1 MRRRKIWEGFGFGL
15 LGLGTGAVLLVLGA
29 TVAFL
34 LVRGAPA
41 LSWEFITAFPRRGM
55 TEGGIFPALVG
66 TLYLVVGTAIIAVP
80 LGVGAA
86 VYLSEYAR
94 RGTWVRIV
102 RLGVNSLAGV
112 PSIVFGLFGLAF
124 FVKALGIGVSLLSGV
139 LTLGLLVLPVV
150 IRAAEEALRAVPQEF
165 REGAYALGATRW
177 QVTRSVVL
185 PVAMPGIITGA
196 ILAVGRAAGETAPI
210 MFTAAAYYTPRLP
223 RSPLDEVM
231 ALPYHLYVMATESTF
246 FWKTRHLQYGT
257 ALVLL
262 CLVLVFYLAAALI
275 RARIR
280 RRKRW

>member
-1 MRRRKIWEGFGFGL
+1 MRGRRLREGLGYGL
-15 LGLGTGAVLLVLGA
+15 LGLAAGAVLLVLGA
-29 TVAFL
+29 MITFL
-34 LVRGAPA
+34 CVRGTEA
-41 LSWEFITAFPRRGM
+41 LSWEFISQFPRRGM
-55 TEGGIFPALVG
+55 TEGGIFPALLG
-66 TLYLVVGTAIIAVP
+66 TGYLMLGTVVLAVP

-86 VYLSEYAR
+86 IYLSEYAR
-94 RGTWVRIV
+94 DSRWIRAVRV
-102 RLGVNSLAGV
+102 GVNSLAGV

-124 FVKALGIGVSLLSGV
+124 FVKALGIGVSLLAGV
-139 LTLGLLVLPVV
+139 LTLGLLALPVV
-150 IRAAEEALRAVPQEF
+150 IRAAEEALRAVPEEF
-165 REGAYALGATRW
+165 REGAYALGATSW

-185 PVAMPGIITGA
+185 PVALPGIVTGA

-262 CLVLVFYLAAALI
+262 LLVLVFYFTAAVL
-275 RARIR
+275 RASVR